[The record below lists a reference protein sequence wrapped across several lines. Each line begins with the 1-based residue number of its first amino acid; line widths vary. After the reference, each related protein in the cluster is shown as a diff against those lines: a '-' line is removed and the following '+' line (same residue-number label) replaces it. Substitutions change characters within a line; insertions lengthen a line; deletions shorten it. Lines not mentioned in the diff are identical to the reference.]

1 MFNTKQD
8 VMTQAFNAAGF
19 DDVSYDDVVSA
30 RRSDGREW
38 EIVIDRSG
46 QLKATIT
53 GIAGKPTEQALDVLG
68 RKAAVLVEKTV
79 TTTVMFKLSDAS
91 ELGKVL
97 TALEAL

>member
-19 DDVSYDDVVSA
+19 DDVNYDDVASA
-30 RRSDGREW
+30 RRSDDREW

-53 GIAGKPTEQALDVLG
+53 GIASKPAEHALDVLG

-79 TTTVMFKLSDAS
+79 TTTVMFKLNDAS

-97 TALEAL
+97 EALEAV